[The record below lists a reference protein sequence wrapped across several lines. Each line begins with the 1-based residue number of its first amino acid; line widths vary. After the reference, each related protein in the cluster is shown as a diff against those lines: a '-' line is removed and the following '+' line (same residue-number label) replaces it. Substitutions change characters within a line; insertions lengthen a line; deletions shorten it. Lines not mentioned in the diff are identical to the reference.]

1 MNANNAIGKTFVSIR
16 DILSDEEKKNLAQMW
31 SAGVSKNW
39 IGADMLLRQNLVE
52 CIFTRRLDP
61 KEGYRSTR
69 HMLCTRNFILAEK
82 LAKIRGLR
90 MDVKSPRGNGWY
102 QQRKI
107 ILVCDV
113 VACDFRM
120 INLED
125 PNEWRILD
133 FVPFRTVDEFRQVAN
148 LWTTYM
154 KKVIPYGP
162 GWRSYCN
169 LIRKGL

>member
-52 CIFTRRLDP
+52 CIFPRRLDP

-69 HMLCTRNFILAEK
+69 HMLCTRNFIFAEK
-82 LAKIRGLR
+82 LAKIRGMKMNVR
-90 MDVKSPRGNGWY
+90 SPRGNDWY
-102 QQRKI
+102 QKRKI
-107 ILVCDV
+107 ILVWDV
-113 VACDFRM
+113 VANDWRM

-125 PNEWRILD
+125 PTGWRIMD
-133 FVPFRTVDEFRQVAN
+133 FVPFNTGEEFRQVVN

-154 KKVIPYGP
+154 SKTIPYGP

-169 LIRKGL
+169 LLRKGV